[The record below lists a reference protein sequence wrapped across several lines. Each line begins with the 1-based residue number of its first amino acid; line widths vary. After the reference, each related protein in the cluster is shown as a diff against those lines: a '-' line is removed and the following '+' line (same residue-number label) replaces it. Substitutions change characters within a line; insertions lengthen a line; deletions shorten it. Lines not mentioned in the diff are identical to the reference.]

1 MTKIILRHLYSI
13 MKFSLKFLSLFI
25 LLFSIQ
31 TIFAQNK
38 TTDVKPKQNP
48 PVAEKKANQRPAEK
62 AESKADPF
70 EKADVKT
77 LAAQCVTLETAEGNI
92 ELEFFPESAPESVR
106 SFLNLAATGSLD
118 TTTFSRVVT
127 DFVIQGGSLGTS
139 EKWSNELAKRQSKT
153 LPDEPNQ
160 IKHERGILSMAR
172 SDEPNSATTHFFILL
187 REAGTLDG
195 KFAAFGRVRNGME
208 TVEKINKMP
217 VENEFPK
224 NPVKIN
230 KAIVKPC
237 VSTTTVQ

>member
-1 MTKIILRHLYSI
+1 MSVSAVFTQI
-13 MKFSLKFLSLFI
+13 
-25 LLFSIQ
+25 
-31 TIFAQNK
+31 
-38 TTDVKPKQNP
+38 KPTNEKEKQNQT
-48 PVAEKKANQRPAEK
+48 VSGKKANQRPTQKSNAT
-62 AESKADPF
+62 AKADPF

-118 TTTFSRVVT
+118 TTTFSRVVP

-153 LPDEPNQ
+153 LPDEPSL

-187 REAGTLDG
+187 REASTLDG
-195 KFAAFGRVRNGME
+195 KFAAFGRIINGME

-217 VENEFPK
+217 VENETPK

-230 KAIVKPC
+230 KAAVAPCAVKP
-237 VSTTTVQ
+237 TN